1 MNVGDL
7 PLLNLLCHT
16 EQRGN
21 AAVCVFCAH
30 IQYVCQCVLECVCF
44 VCVCVYGG
52 VGWGAAC
59 THINILQAMG
69 VILGIFIFA
78 GNAKRQPT
86 SNLALSYFL

>member
-1 MNVGDL
+1 ML
-7 PLLNLLCHT
+7 ATSLRSIYCATLST
-16 EQRGN
+16 RGKCST
-21 AAVCVFCAH
+21 VCVVELAH
-30 IQYVCQCVLECVCF
+30 VLTYVCQCVLA
-44 VCVCVYGG
+44 GW
-52 VGWGAAC
+52 VGAEGAGAAC